1 MLNAIRKIFSK
12 KEPAIPTQGL
22 RKSRNHFKQ
31 YLGGFFAKN
40 NLSKDDIK
48 SIEEVMIK
56 SDIGVKFTQKFI
68 NLIQEKNIS
77 GQNLNKELADQ
88 LAGYLKG
95 YEGRINSESSPYV
108 ILFSGVNGAGKTTSI
123 GKLANLFKG
132 QNKKVLLAACDTYR
146 AAAVRQ
152 LEVWAERAG
161 VDIITPEKEG
171 QDPASVAHK
180 ALSKAKDEAYDIVLI
195 DTAGR
200 LQNYKNL
207 MEQLGKISRV
217 IKKIDESAPHLSLL
231 TIDGNTG
238 QNAIKQFEGFN
249 DTIEIDG
256 LIVTKLDGT
265 AKGGVLVALADLFK
279 VNIFFLGQ
287 GEKISDLKVFNAE
300 DFAAEL
306 FLN

>member
-1 MLNAIRKIFSK
+1 MLKKLLKIFSK
-12 KEPAIPTQGL
+12 KSAVEPNKGL
-22 RKSRNHFKQ
+22 TKSRAHFKQ
-31 YLGGFFAKN
+31 YLNSFFAKN
-40 NLSKDDIK
+40 KLSIDDLQ
-48 SIEEVMIK
+48 SIEEIMIK

-68 NLIQEKNIS
+68 NLIKEKNIS
-77 GQNLNKELADQ
+77 GQNLKQELATQ
-88 LAGYLKG
+88 LSDYLKE
-95 YEGRINSESSPYV
+95 YEGKINLKSSPYV

-123 GKLANLFKG
+123 GKLANLYKD

-146 AAAVRQ
+146 AAAVKQ
-152 LEVWAERAG
+152 LEVWAERAQ
-161 VDIITPEKEG
+161 VDIVTPEKEG

-180 ALSKAKDEAYDIVLI
+180 AFNKAKTDGYDIVLI

-207 MEQLGKISRV
+207 MEQLSKISRV
-217 IKKIDESAPHLSLL
+217 IKKIDQSAPHLSLL

-249 DTIEIDG
+249 DNVEING

-279 VNIFFLGQ
+279 VKVFFLGQ
-287 GEKISDLKVFNAE
+287 GEKISDLKAFAAD
-300 DFAAEL
+300 DFAKEL
-306 FLN
+306 FID

>member
-12 KEPAIPTQGL
+12 KQSKPTSDGL
-22 RKSRNHFKQ
+22 IKSRNHFKQ
-31 YLGGFFAKN
+31 YLSGFFAKN
-40 NLSKDDIK
+40 NLSKTDIK
-48 SIEEVMIK
+48 SIEEIMIK

-68 NLIQEKNIS
+68 KLIQENNIS
-77 GQNLNKELADQ
+77 GQNLNKELAAQ

-95 YEGRINSESSPYV
+95 YEGKINHKSSPYV

-123 GKLANLFKG
+123 GKLANLFKD

-180 ALSKAKDEAYDIVLI
+180 AVSKAKAEAYDIVLI

-217 IKKIDESAPHLSLL
+217 IQKIDESAPHLSLL

-249 DTIEIDG
+249 DTIDING

-265 AKGGVLVALADLFK
+265 AKGGVLVALADLFNVK
-279 VNIFFLGQ
+279 IYFLGQ
-287 GEKISDLKVFNAE
+287 GEKISDLKVFDAE
-300 DFAAEL
+300 DFASEL